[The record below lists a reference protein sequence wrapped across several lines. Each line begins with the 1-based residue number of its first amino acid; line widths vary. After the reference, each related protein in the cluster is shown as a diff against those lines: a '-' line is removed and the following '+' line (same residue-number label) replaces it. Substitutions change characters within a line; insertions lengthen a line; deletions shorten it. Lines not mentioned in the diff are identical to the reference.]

1 MSPHLHPTIA
11 AYFAAA
17 NAHDVPALASCF
29 IPDAVVEDEDREC
42 RGRDA
47 IRAWKEDALGKYR
60 PVHEPLSSE
69 QEGHV
74 AIVVSR
80 VSGEFP
86 GSPVDLLHEFVLEG
100 NAIRRLSIR
109 LA

>member
-1 MSPHLHPTIA
+1 MSPNLPPVIA

-17 NAHDVPALASCF
+17 NKHDAAGLIACF
-29 IPDAVVEDEDREC
+29 SAEAVVEDEDREY
-42 RGRDA
+42 RGPEA
-47 IRAWKEDALGKYR
+47 IRAWKTDALSKYR

-69 QEGHV
+69 QENQAV
-74 AIVVSR
+74 VVVSR
-80 VSGEFP
+80 VSGDFP
-86 GSPVDLLHEFVLEG
+86 GSPVELRHEFVLEG